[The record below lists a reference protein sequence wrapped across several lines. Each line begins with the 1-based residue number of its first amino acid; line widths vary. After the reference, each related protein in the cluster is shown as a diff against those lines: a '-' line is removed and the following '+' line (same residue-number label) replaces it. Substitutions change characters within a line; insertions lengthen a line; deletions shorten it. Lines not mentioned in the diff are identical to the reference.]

1 MSIDLFLNGTNP
13 ATFRIASQIR
23 DDAGREYEV
32 TERLDA
38 GGNAVVHE
46 CIERIGGQK
55 WAAKFH
61 LAKGAER
68 LKRFRQEISLLR
80 TLVHDQL
87 MSCIGSG
94 SVAALAGAKRIPSN
108 H

>member
-1 MSIDLFLNGTNP
+1 MSVQPLLVIMCGLSLTGVGPRCEMKMSIDLFLNGTNP

-68 LKRFRQEISLLR
+68 LKRFRQEIS
-80 TLVHDQL
+80 
-87 MSCIGSG
+87 
-94 SVAALAGAKRIPSN
+94 
-108 H
+108 